1 MFGLSN
7 LGSEQFTT
15 APAQEDRSLPNPLVV
30 SRTAVPHSHHIQLGL
45 QERHSSFYLLLLFF
59 LNCWGNDPVRY
70 TARKL
75 LPYRTRLLPFGLTAI
90 FYLEFRL

>member
-45 QERHSSFYLLLLFF
+45 QERNSSFYLLLLFF
-59 LNCWGNDPVRY
+59 QIVGVMIQYDIP
-70 TARKL
+70 
-75 LPYRTRLLPFGLTAI
+75 
-90 FYLEFRL
+90 LESFCLIVQGCYHLA